1 MKSHDILEV
10 KETATK
16 SEIDQAF
23 TVKKQVLDG
32 SKALLSTEGYVK
44 KLVEL
49 EKARDDCLNWF
60 GKSRVAK
67 ISSRL
72 GETITNGSNDVRLYT
87 PCIGPVT
94 MIDGFCG
101 YCCDITGSE
110 TDHSICVQAC
120 NGSQA
125 CPICLDIGVWG
136 FAALMIYLKW
146 KEKHE
151 INMRIQRRER
161 ADRAMHDNV
170 HLDAQLGTCKQEEKD
185 CRDKIAKEQE
195 IVNKVNA
202 FSSLF
207 VSLGANPA
215 TELIA
220 EQNRRI
226 DAQNKKIADIKQ
238 REDGIRGRIRDNDR
252 LIAEANNDN

>member
-1 MKSHDILEV
+1 
-10 KETATK
+10 
-16 SEIDQAF
+16 
-23 TVKKQVLDG
+23 
-32 SKALLSTEGYVK
+32 
-44 KLVEL
+44 
-49 EKARDDCLNWF
+49 
-60 GKSRVAK
+60 
-67 ISSRL
+67 
-72 GETITNGSNDVRLYT
+72 
-87 PCIGPVT
+87 
-94 MIDGFCG
+94 
-101 YCCDITGSE
+101 
-110 TDHSICVQAC
+110 
-120 NGSQA
+120 
-125 CPICLDIGVWG
+125 
-136 FAALMIYLKW
+136 
-146 KEKHE
+146 
-151 INMRIQRRER
+151 MRIQRRER

-170 HLDAQLGTCKQEEKD
+170 HLDAQLGTCKREEKD

-252 LIAEANNDN
+252 LLAEANNEN

>member
-32 SKALLSTEGYVK
+32 SKALLSTKGYVK

-49 EKARDDCLNWF
+49 EKARDDCLNWAS
-60 GKSRVAK
+60 KSKVAK

-72 GETITNGSNDVRLYT
+72 GETSTSRSNDVRLYT
-87 PCIGPVT
+87 PCCGPLT
-94 MIDGFCG
+94 
-101 YCCDITGSE
+101 
-110 TDHSICVQAC
+110 
-120 NGSQA
+120 
-125 CPICLDIGVWG
+125 CLDSCGASCMDSPSCYDTGCSGILYIDLCVMGIAGIYGLFKWG
-136 FAALMIYLKW
+136 Q
-146 KEKHE
+146 KHE
-151 INMRIQRRER
+151 ANMRIQRRER
-161 ADRAMHDNV
+161 ADRARQDNV

-185 CRDKIAKEQE
+185 CRDKIAEEQE

-215 TELIA
+215 TELVA

-226 DAQNKKIADIKQ
+226 DVQNKKIADIKQ
-238 REDGIRGRIRDNDR
+238 REDSIRGRIRDNDR